1 MDQAIQPEQILSPK
15 LDVVFKMLFG
25 SEKNKHI
32 LKAFLSDM
40 LEIPESDLHNI
51 TVKNPEIDPESINEK
66 YYRLDLNIDIG
77 KDLINVELQIRY
89 EEFFAERS
97 LIYLAKLYSSQLDL
111 GEEYSKTCP
120 CIAVNI
126 VDFLIFN
133 QHDDFRSMFEM
144 WDTEHQIKLTDKM
157 QVYFFELKKIKT
169 DIQED
174 IAANDR
180 KRLWLQF
187 IKSTTREEFEML
199 KHSEIEPIT
208 DAVNAL
214 YSMSTNEKIKETV
227 RMRQKALNDKISELA
242 AARREG
248 IAEGE
253 VKGRAEGRDEVIRK
267 MRARGMTES
276 EIQSILNM

>member
-126 VDFLIFN
+126 VDFLILISIMISGLCLRCGTQN
-133 QHDDFRSMFEM
+133 IRS
-144 WDTEHQIKLTDKM
+144 D
-157 QVYFFELKKIKT
+157 
-169 DIQED
+169 
-174 IAANDR
+174 
-180 KRLWLQF
+180 
-187 IKSTTREEFEML
+187 
-199 KHSEIEPIT
+199 
-208 DAVNAL
+208 
-214 YSMSTNEKIKETV
+214 
-227 RMRQKALNDKISELA
+227 
-242 AARREG
+242 
-248 IAEGE
+248 
-253 VKGRAEGRDEVIRK
+253 
-267 MRARGMTES
+267 
-276 EIQSILNM
+276 